1 MTATDESKDHL
12 IDILKSYT
20 TAMFITM
27 EADGTAHARPMSI
40 ASVGPENVMLLVT
53 SVKSPTV
60 ANIVSQPIVTL
71 TMQGSTRF
79 VALSGNAT
87 IVYDR
92 TPIEGLWSEAW
103 RIWFPD
109 GKTDPDIC
117 LIKVDLDKGEYWD
130 MSGTGCAAYMI
141 EAARSL
147 ALGRKHQSNG
157 SQNAKVALSL

>member
-60 ANIVSQPIVTL
+60 ANIVLQPMVYLFFHFRSVINFRKNRVVIL
-71 TMQGSTRF
+71 TKS
-79 VALSGNAT
+79 
-87 IVYDR
+87 
-92 TPIEGLWSEAW
+92 
-103 RIWFPD
+103 
-109 GKTDPDIC
+109 
-117 LIKVDLDKGEYWD
+117 
-130 MSGTGCAAYMI
+130 
-141 EAARSL
+141 
-147 ALGRKHQSNG
+147 
-157 SQNAKVALSL
+157 